1 MAHQVWLVLCEPLI
15 NIYNLFLEGKYDSAR
30 EHQLNLIKFT
40 NSLPTS
46 IKKDN
51 FLGGEEKY
59 ILEKEKFVNLFMTN
73 YYRCLND
80 NEKLV
85 VDRALES
92 CDYLDFINNA

>member
-1 MAHQVWLVLCEPLI
+1 MGSNCGTSSLASALPKEPLI

-51 FLGGEEKY
+51 FLGGAEEKY
-59 ILEKEKFVNLFMTN
+59 IFRKKKNL
-73 YYRCLND
+73 
-80 NEKLV
+80 
-85 VDRALES
+85 
-92 CDYLDFINNA
+92 